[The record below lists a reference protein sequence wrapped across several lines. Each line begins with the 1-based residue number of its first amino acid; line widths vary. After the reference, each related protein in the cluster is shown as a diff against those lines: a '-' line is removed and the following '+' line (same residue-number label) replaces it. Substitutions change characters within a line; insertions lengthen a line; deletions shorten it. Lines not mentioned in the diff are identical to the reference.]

1 MYFTSFNVQNDW
13 LNDNMQLCFILFE
26 IKIQFLNFPFLPPT
40 SPTYLTPFLSLKFM
54 LSFFFLL
61 NADI

>member
-40 SPTYLTPFLSLKFM
+40 SPTYLPLSL
-54 LSFFFLL
+54 SQIYAFFFLF
-61 NADI
+61 IKC